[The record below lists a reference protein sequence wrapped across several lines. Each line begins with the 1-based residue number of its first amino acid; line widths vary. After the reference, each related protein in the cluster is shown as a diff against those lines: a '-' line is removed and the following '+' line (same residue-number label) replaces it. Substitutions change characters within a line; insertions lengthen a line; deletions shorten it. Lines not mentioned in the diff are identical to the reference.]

1 MTWTPA
7 MRVSLRWAFVYLG
20 LLALLLGIG
29 HWNQTQ
35 RSGLKT
41 LERREQA
48 LKTQETQLLLQRYA
62 RMSPLELRKWAEEN
76 GYVPMSLGQWIK
88 QGGKGEP

>member
-1 MTWTPA
+1 MIWTSA

-35 RSGLKT
+35 RLWLKN
-41 LERREQA
+41 LERRAQVLQSE
-48 LKTQETQLLLQRYA
+48 ETRSLLQRYA
-62 RMSPLELRKWAEEN
+62 YMSPLKLREWAENN

-88 QGGKGEP
+88 RGGKP